1 MNPTVYKALT
11 KAGTYKGYIIAAVL
25 LIVCLLVY
33 FNWSNIK
40 QAVGLAPAIPLP
52 PDTAPKPST
61 TSSSYTNDTVLKKGM
76 RGAKVKELQL
86 RMNATLK
93 AAKATGDQA
102 ALPLEPLVEDGIFG
116 NHTAM
121 RLFALTG
128 QTQISINA
136 YKQLD
141 A

>member
-11 KAGTYKGYIIAAVL
+11 KAGTYKGYIIAVVL

-33 FNWSNIK
+33 FNWANIK
-40 QAVGLAPAIPLP
+40 QAVGLAPPIPLP
-52 PDTAPKPST
+52 PDAAPKPST
-61 TSSSYTNDTVLKKGM
+61 TSYTNDTVLKKGM

-93 AAKATGDQA
+93 AAKAKGDRA
-102 ALPLEPLVEDGIFG
+102 ALPLKPLVKDGIFG
-116 NHTAM
+116 NNTAM